1 MNARAGYADVLV
13 GLQYG
18 DEGKAKIV
26 DRLAADY
33 DIVARFN
40 GGANAG
46 HTVSTPTGSA
56 RLAQVPSGVFH
67 AHTLMYIGSGCVVSL
82 VKLADEL
89 DALRST
95 GASLDGRL
103 HVSEQCAVIQP
114 WHLDFDARHG
124 AQIGTTGNG
133 IGPCYADLS
142 LRWQGGVRTVVQ
154 LRDLV
159 ADEAGAF
166 EQMARYAATHDDTP
180 AARAATGSVIA
191 SMRAAWARLKPS
203 VGVVDARWMTRH
215 VQRGA
220 RVLFEGAQSV
230 MLDVTGGQQPYVTSS
245 HTAPAFAFVGGDLPV
260 RYHRKTIGVAKAI
273 ASRVGAGPFRTEF
286 GAQRSSRYCAD
297 AALRGIGWREERDRF
312 DPQALLRSEDEFD
325 VGVALRMLTNE
336 YGTGS
341 GRPRRLGRLDVAE
354 LAEVIERHGVN
365 EWYLNKCDCLS
376 LFSGT
381 RDAEIPV
388 LMPQSEGEGGA
399 HAAAM
404 YHFPAFDELPD
415 DVTDIAR
422 LPLPLQAFVSAV
434 QTATACRIAGI
445 GLGPR
450 REQLLILSEGT
461 VNDDA

>member
-26 DRLAADY
+26 DRLSVNY

-46 HTVSTPTGSA
+46 HTVSTPSGDA

-82 VKLADEL
+82 VKLANEI
-89 DALRST
+89 DALRSI
-95 GASLDGRL
+95 GVSLKGRL
-103 HVSEQCAVIQP
+103 YVSEQCAVIQP
-114 WHLDFDARHG
+114 RHLDFDARHG

-133 IGPCYADLS
+133 VGPCYADLS
-142 LRWQGGVRTVVQ
+142 LRWQGGTRTVVQ

-166 EQMARYAATHDDTP
+166 DQMARYAETP
-180 AARAATGSVIA
+180 HAAPDARAATAAAIA
-191 SMRAAWARLKPS
+191 DMRAAWARLGQT
-203 VGVVDARWMTRH
+203 VEVVDALWMTQR

-230 MLDVTGGQQPYVTSS
+230 LLDVTGGQQPYVTSS

-312 DPQALLRSEDEFD
+312 DPKALLMSEDEFD
-325 VGVALRMLTNE
+325 VGIALRMLTYE

-341 GRPRRLGRLDVAE
+341 GRPRRLGRLDVAG
-354 LAEVIERHGVN
+354 LAEVIRRHGVD

-381 RDAEIPV
+381 REGAIPV
-388 LMPQSEGEGGA
+388 LMPNAEGGA
-399 HAAAM
+399 NATTM
-404 YHFPAFDELPD
+404 YRFPAFGELSGD
-415 DVTDIAR
+415 TTDAAR
-422 LPLPLQAFVSAV
+422 LPLPLRAFVSAL
-434 QTATACRIAGI
+434 QAATACRIAGI
-445 GLGPR
+445 GVGPR
-450 REQLLILSEGT
+450 REQLLILSEET